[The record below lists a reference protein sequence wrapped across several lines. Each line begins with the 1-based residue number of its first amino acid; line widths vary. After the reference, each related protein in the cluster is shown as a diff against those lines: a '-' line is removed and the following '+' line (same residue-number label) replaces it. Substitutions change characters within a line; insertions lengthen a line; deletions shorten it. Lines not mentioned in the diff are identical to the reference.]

1 MDVMMT
7 IPAVIE
13 PCEFFR
19 RLLGLGA
26 PWQVIAVE
34 IKKDGEAQPGY
45 VEIKLN
51 HPRKQKFKCR
61 KCGDDCAVADHGK
74 ERSWRHL
81 DSMHLMTYIVAAPP
95 RTDCPKCGVKTI
107 ELPWAEADSRVTRYF
122 ESFALM
128 VISHCGNFKGAAEL
142 LRCDYDTVERIVERA
157 VKRGKERRGE
167 IQSTRL
173 GLDETQWCS
182 GMSGD
187 SFITVL
193 TDLQNKVV
201 LAVEIGKSSEAA
213 NKALD
218 CMTDGNLAKVE
229 DVSTD
234 FATTF
239 TTVVDERLPQA
250 VHSIDKF
257 HVSQLA
263 HKALD
268 AVRRQELASLKV
280 EEGEPSLKKMRLPLL
295 KSYCKLDSKGRER
308 LRVILAVA
316 KKTAKAHE
324 AKETLSDIMA
334 TKGIT
339 KEEGKAMLEAWCEVT
354 KRSQIKQLK
363 TLSNTISKHV
373 DKISNYFKKQVTNAA
388 TEGLNGRIK
397 KVIADANGLGSVDTL
412 ATRIFFFLGGLDK
425 EPDGVP
431 KELWY
436 Y

>member
-1 MDVMMT
+1 MSL
-7 IPAVIE
+7 PAVIE

-19 RLLGLGA
+19 RLLGLGE
-26 PWQVIAVE
+26 PWQVTAVE
-34 IKKDGEAQPGY
+34 IKKNGETQPGY
-45 VEIKLN
+45 VDIKLN
-51 HPRKQKFKCR
+51 HPRKQKFKCP
-61 KCGDDCAVADHGK
+61 KCDQNCAIADHGK
-74 ERSWRHL
+74 SRSWRHL
-81 DSMHLMTYIVAAPP
+81 DSMHLMTYINAAPP
-95 RTDCPKCGVKTI
+95 RTDCPKCGVLTI

-128 VISHCGNFKGAAEL
+128 VIVHCGNFKGAAEL
-142 LRCDYDTVERIVERA
+142 LRCDYDAVERMVERA
-157 VKRGKERRGE
+157 VGRGKDRRGE
-167 IQSTRL
+167 IKATRL

-182 GMSGD
+182 GMAGG

-201 LAVEIGKSSEAA
+201 LAVEPGKSSESA

-218 CMTDGNLAKVE
+218 CMTEENLANVV
-229 DVSTD
+229 DASTD
-234 FATTF
+234 FATDF
-239 TTVVDERLPQA
+239 TSVVDERLPQA

-268 AVRRQELASLKV
+268 AVRRQELSDLKT
-280 EEGEPSLKKMRLPLL
+280 EEGQPSLKKMRLPLL
-295 KSYCKLDSKGRER
+295 KSYNKLDSKGQTR
-308 LRVILAVA
+308 LLTILAVA

-324 AKETLSDIMA
+324 AKETLTEIMA

-339 KEEGKAMLEAWCEVT
+339 PEEGKAMLEAWCDVT

-363 TLSNTISKHV
+363 TLSNTISKHL
-373 DKISNYFKKQVTNAA
+373 DKISNYFRRQTTNAA
-388 TEGLNGRIK
+388 TEGLNGKIK
-397 KVIADANGLGSVDTL
+397 TVIADANGLGSVETL
-412 ATRIFFFLGGLDK
+412 TTRIFFFLGGLDK
-425 EPDGVP
+425 EPEGVP